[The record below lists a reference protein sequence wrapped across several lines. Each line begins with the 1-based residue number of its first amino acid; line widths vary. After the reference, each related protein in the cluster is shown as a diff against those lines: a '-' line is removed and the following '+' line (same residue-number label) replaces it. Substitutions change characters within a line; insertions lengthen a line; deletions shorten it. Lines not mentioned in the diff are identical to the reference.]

1 MIRVSSMFS
10 NLGRISIVISL
21 LSGCLTVSENGKKI
35 LSKEILKSEKLTRSS
50 EMYIITYEFQDK
62 TLYLSFDGGIVEENF
77 DKVLEKETV
86 KKIYKVEYSE
96 IFKRYTGRGY
106 GRASLSLGF
115 YVGAFFECIF
125 TIPFRTWNSSFDEI
139 YNREIVTD
147 RRKLKDTDINGLTL
161 ILRINDI
168 EYVNSPMVS
177 KTTNVSL
184 PSINKAFGF
193 PEEMEVLIYRGNDR
207 VGFVVVPLKDAI
219 ERSMK

>member
-1 MIRVSSMFS
+1 MIRASSLILA
-10 NLGRISIVISL
+10 LGRIFIIISA
-21 LSGCLTVSENGKKI
+21 LSGCLTVSESGKKI
-35 LSKEILKSEKLTRSS
+35 LRKEILKSEKFTRSS
-50 EMYIITYEFQDK
+50 EQYKITYEFKDK
-62 TLYLSFDGGIVEENF
+62 MLHLSFDGGIVEENL

-125 TIPFRTWNSSFDEI
+125 TIPFRTWNPSFDEI
-139 YNREIVTD
+139 YNREIVISQS
-147 RRKLKDTDINGLTL
+147 KLKDTDINGLTL

-168 EYVNSPMVS
+168 EYVNSPMAS

-184 PSINKAFGF
+184 PSINKAFGS

-207 VGFVVVPLKDAI
+207 VGFAVVPLKEAI

>member
-1 MIRVSSMFS
+1 MIRVSSLIWTFGHIIII
-10 NLGRISIVISL
+10 LFA
-21 LSGCLTVSENGKKI
+21 LSGCLTVSESGKVL
-35 LSKEILKSEKLTRSS
+35 LSKEILKSEKLIRSS
-50 EMYIITYEFQDK
+50 EQYKITYESKDK
-62 TLYLSFDGGIVEENF
+62 MLHLSFDGGIVEENF

-106 GRASLSLGF
+106 GKASLSLGF

-125 TIPFRTWNSSFDEI
+125 TIPFRTWNPSFDEI

-177 KTTNVSL
+177 KNTNVSL

-207 VGFVVVPLKDAI
+207 VGFSV
-219 ERSMK
+219 